1 MLLSWFSSISDFE
14 LLTVT
19 GSEMLVLEQLFHQN
33 LRRKNLVSKL
43 NQAMQYK
50 SGIRYSETHVD
61 NLRLTCV
68 NQMMLAVA
76 TISQY

>member
-19 GSEMLVLEQLFHQN
+19 GSEMLVLKQLFHQT
-33 LRRKNLVSKL
+33 LRRNLVSKL